1 MKTLIQEQRN
11 YSMSESWNKLHVISK
26 VISKIFDI
34 KFILN
39 SFIFLLSELMVDTV
53 KVPTVNP

>member
-39 SFIFLLSELMVDTV
+39 SFIFLLSELMVD
-53 KVPTVNP
+53 K